1 MQNRILFGINSI
13 REVIKNPSIVQKI
26 LIQNKISN
34 PEATHLKQQIIR
46 SGISYSFV
54 PEQKLHKQTKENHQ
68 GFVALIGQIQFT
80 DLESILDLEKQQL
93 FILLDGITDV
103 RNFGAI
109 IRSAVGLGASG
120 IVIGQTGSAPLNDIA
135 IQASAGGAFHI
146 PIVRVNHIKDAMYI
160 LKSHE
165 IALAGCTEKATSFVS
180 EINLK
185 RSLGIVMGNE
195 NKGISK
201 GVLNLCDD
209 QIKIPINDVLDSYNV
224 SVAAS
229 LVLYE
234 YYRQNN

>member
-13 REVIKNPSIVQKI
+13 REVIKNPSIVQKV

-120 IVIGQTGSAPLNDIA
+120 IIIGQTGSAPLNDIA

-180 EINLK
+180 EINIK

>member
-13 REVIKNPSIVQKI
+13 REVIQNPSIVQKV
-26 LIQNKISN
+26 LIQKKISN
-34 PEATHLKQQIIR
+34 PEATHLKEQIIR

-54 PEQKLHKQTKENHQ
+54 PEQKLYKQTKENHQ

-120 IVIGQTGSAPLNDIA
+120 IIIGQTGSAPLNDIA

>member
-13 REVIKNPSIVQKI
+13 REVIQNPSIVQKV
-26 LIQNKISN
+26 LIQKKISN
-34 PEATHLKQQIIR
+34 PEATHLKEQIIR

-54 PEQKLHKQTKENHQ
+54 PEQKLYKQTKENHQ

>member
-13 REVIKNPSIVQKI
+13 REVIKNPSIVQKV

-93 FILLDGITDV
+93 FILLDSITDV

-120 IVIGQTGSAPLNDIA
+120 IIIGQTGSAPLNDIA

>member
-1 MQNRILFGINSI
+1 MQNRILFGIKSI
-13 REVIKNPSIVQKI
+13 REVIQNPSIVQKV
-26 LIQNKISN
+26 LIQKKISN
-34 PEATHLKQQIIR
+34 PEATHLKEQIIR

-120 IVIGQTGSAPLNDIA
+120 IIIGQTGSAPLNDIA

>member
-13 REVIKNPSIVQKI
+13 REVIKNPSIVQKV

-93 FILLDGITDV
+93 FILLDGITYV

-120 IVIGQTGSAPLNDIA
+120 IIIGQTGSAPLNDIA

>member
-120 IVIGQTGSAPLNDIA
+120 IIIGQTGSAPLNDIA

>member
-1 MQNRILFGINSI
+1 MNNKLVIGINAV
-13 REVIKNPSIVQKI
+13 REAIQEPSKIQKI
-26 LIQNKISN
+26 LVENGQKN
-34 PEATHLKQQIIR
+34 PAAQKLKDEIMR
-46 SGISYSFV
+46 SGVSYSFV
-54 PEQKLHKQTKENHQ
+54 PEQKLYKHTKENHQ
-68 GFVALIGQIQFT
+68 GFVALIGQIQFSE
-80 DLESILDLEKQQL
+80 LESILDPEKQQFFL
-93 FILLDGITDV
+93 LLDGITDV

-109 IRSAVGLGASG
+109 IRSAAGLGASG
-120 IVIGQTGSAPLNDIA
+120 IVIGQTGSAPLNEIA

-165 IALAGCTEKATSFVS
+165 IALAGCTEKATSIVS

-201 GVLNLCDD
+201 GVLNLCDE
-209 QIKIPINDVLDSYNV
+209 QIKIPINDVMDSYNV

-234 YYRQNN
+234 YHRQNN

>member
-1 MQNRILFGINSI
+1 MRNRILFGINSV
-13 REVIKNPSIVQKI
+13 REVIQNPSIVQKV

-34 PEATHLKQQIIR
+34 PAASHLKEQIIR

-165 IALAGCTEKATSFVS
+165 IAIVGCTEKATPFVS
-180 EINLK
+180 EINLR

>member
-1 MQNRILFGINSI
+1 MQNRILFGIKSI
-13 REVIKNPSIVQKI
+13 REVIQNPSIVQKV
-26 LIQNKISN
+26 LIQKKISN
-34 PEATHLKQQIIR
+34 PEATHLKEQIIR

-54 PEQKLHKQTKENHQ
+54 PEQKLYKQTKENHQ

-120 IVIGQTGSAPLNDIA
+120 IIIGQTGSAPLNDIA